1 MCLGKNEMTFV
12 LLLCSIF
19 LVPILS
25 QVQQKEAPPT
35 KTRTAP
41 RDPSRQDAPRQ
52 HACHKLSEAERQ
64 ELEKDLQKMRTLI
77 GQMQHNLAATAT
89 GQTPLKRQF
98 ELDIEMWQLLVQRME
113 RRLEASAKNR
123 KIQ

>member
-1 MCLGKNEMTFV
+1 MTIV
-12 LLLCSIF
+12 LLLCSIL
-19 LVPILS
+19 LVPSLS
-25 QVQQKEAPPT
+25 EAQQKEAPPT
-35 KTRTAP
+35 KIKTAP
-41 RDPSRQDAPRQ
+41 RDPGRQDASRPD
-52 HACHKLSEAERQ
+52 ACHQLSAAERQ

-113 RRLEASAKNR
+113 RRLDGSAQR
-123 KIQ
+123 